1 MMRQELLTLIVVIP
15 LFLFLSGFFSQTH
28 LIFIGLWFFCLG
40 FDMYSTFNFYME
52 DPANFENNE
61 RNKLFSGL
69 TKKFGFKKASLLFP
83 ILIEIPLLLFF
94 AFLPLQIL
102 HSYMFPNNLNSFIVC
117 LAASFGIAA
126 IGHFQAA
133 TKNIQYHNKHDH
145 KQNGGAPWFGCKTR
159 H

>member
-1 MMRQELLTLIVVIP
+1 MFLLGLLSLLIVIP
-15 LFLFLSGFFSQTH
+15 SFLFLSTIIPPTQGLFV
-28 LIFIGLWFFCLG
+28 GLWIFCLS
-40 FDMYSTFNFYME
+40 FDMYSTFKFYME

-94 AFLPLQIL
+94 ALLPLRIL
-102 HSYMFPNNLNSFIVC
+102 HNYMFPNTPIRFIAC

-126 IGHFQAA
+126 IGHLQAA
-133 TKNIQYHNKHDH
+133 TKNIQHQHHHHHSSYN
-145 KQNGGAPWFGCKTR
+145 P
-159 H
+159 

>member
-1 MMRQELLTLIVVIP
+1 
-15 LFLFLSGFFSQTH
+15 
-28 LIFIGLWFFCLG
+28 
-40 FDMYSTFNFYME
+40 ME

-94 AFLPLQIL
+94 ALLPLRIL
-102 HSYMFPNNLNSFIVC
+102 HNYMFPNTPIRFIAC

-126 IGHFQAA
+126 IGHLQAA
-133 TKNIQYHNKHDH
+133 TKNIQHQHHHHHSSYN
-145 KQNGGAPWFGCKTR
+145 P
-159 H
+159 